1 MRGPGSTGM
10 PMGAP
15 LTSRSKM
22 PGLVFANVRPACR
35 MRGRSVALKRFLMAL
50 AVRPFSSG
58 TISTH
63 LLPAHGPGPVRPDC
77 RAGAHAVHGATGSTH
92 VRVARD
98 DDAVLLVGPGALVHV
113 FVNVV
118 EKPLAA
124 LARGTSF
131 HNARYQAPVH
141 TVLAQVARLQRVSG
155 LGFRF

>member
-1 MRGPGSTGM
+1 MYIYIYICIYKVRAKRDAGSTGM
-10 PMGAP
+10 PMGEP

-22 PGLVFANVRPACR
+22 PGLFFANVRPACR

-92 VRVARD
+92 VRVD
-98 DDAVLLVGPGALVHV
+98 
-113 FVNVV
+113 
-118 EKPLAA
+118 
-124 LARGTSF
+124 T
-131 HNARYQAPVH
+131 
-141 TVLAQVARLQRVSG
+141 
-155 LGFRF
+155 